1 MGLLVPFSAVN
12 ADLRERLVQST
23 GVRERRRAN
32 RTVCANPRGK
42 ELPWESRERHPG
54 DIVYRA
60 RLRHLSGTRAAET
73 GEYYTINGAA
83 LVFSPSEE
91 GAGAVVGDGMGLQL
105 TEAALSSNRN

>member
-1 MGLLVPFSAVN
+1 MLLSDV
-12 ADLRERLVQST
+12 
-23 GVRERRRAN
+23 
-32 RTVCANPRGK
+32 
-42 ELPWESRERHPG
+42 
-54 DIVYRA
+54 
-60 RLRHLSGTRAAET
+60 SGTRAAET